1 MEILSVDRLTKNF
14 KTFSLNEVSFALD
27 QGFIMGF
34 IGRNGAGKTTTIKS
48 MLRLVYPRSGKVMMF
63 GQDYQENEFALK
75 QKLGLV
81 LGGINFYP
89 KKKLSSI
96 LAVTKRFYATWDD
109 DVCAQLMQKFS
120 LDVNKQVD
128 ELSAGMRVKFSLLL
142 ALSHHAQL
150 LILDEPTSGLDPV
163 SRDEVLLLFQDLVEN
178 GDISIL
184 FSTHITSDLEK
195 CADYITYIKNG
206 SIIATSE
213 KDTFID
219 TYRLVKGPKD
229 RLLPDLNAKLIGPRI
244 HKFGFEGLIKTED
257 LDGISDVEVSQTN
270 LETIM
275 IHIERT

>member
-14 KTFSLNEVSFALD
+14 KTFSLNEVSFSLD
-27 QGFIMGF
+27 QGYIMGF

-48 MLRLVYPRSGKVMMF
+48 MLRLTYPNSGKVMMF
-63 GQDYQENEFALK
+63 GQDYQANEFALK
-75 QKLGLV
+75 QKIGVV
-81 LGGINFYP
+81 LGGISFYP

-96 LAVTKRFYATWDD
+96 LSVTKRFYSAWDD
-109 DVCAQLMQKFS
+109 DVCSRLMEQFN
-120 LDVNKQVD
+120 LDSSKQVD

-206 SIIATSE
+206 SIIATSD
-213 KDTFID
+213 KDAFID
-219 TYRLVKGPKD
+219 AYRLVKGPKD
-229 RLLPDLNAKLIGPRI
+229 RLDSQLNAKLIGPRI

-257 LDGISDVEVSQTN
+257 LEGFSDVEVSQPN
-270 LETIM
+270 LDTIM
-275 IHIERT
+275 IHIERA

>member
-1 MEILSVDRLTKNF
+1 MEILSVDRLSKKF
-14 KTFSLNEVSFALD
+14 KTFSLSEVSFSLD

-48 MLRLVYPRSGKVMMF
+48 MLRLTYPNSGKVMMF
-63 GQDYQENEFALK
+63 GQDYQANEFALK
-75 QKLGLV
+75 QKIGVV
-81 LGGINFYP
+81 LGGTSFYP

-96 LAVTKRFYATWDD
+96 LSVTKRFYSAWDD
-109 DVCAQLMQKFS
+109 DVCSRLMEQFN
-120 LDVNKQVD
+120 LDSSKQVD

-206 SIIATSE
+206 SIIATSD
-213 KDTFID
+213 KDAFID
-219 TYRLVKGPKD
+219 AYRLVKGPKD
-229 RLLPDLNAKLIGPRI
+229 RLDVQLNAKLIGPRV
-244 HKFGFEGLIKTED
+244 HKFGFEGLIQTKD
-257 LDGISDVEVSQTN
+257 LEGFSDVEVSQPN
-270 LETIM
+270 LDTIM
-275 IHIERT
+275 IHIERA